1 MEIKTKFNV
10 HQTVFAVKDD
20 YLVPRVIE
28 EIKIRTFDLHS
39 NDITW
44 NELYVTDS
52 PAGSRTFEEN
62 ELVASPKEWADA
74 KIQEYDRVK
83 DMILEEVENFKNKA
97 K

>member
-28 EIKIRTFDLHS
+28 EIKIKAFDLHS
-39 NDITW
+39 NDISW
-44 NELYVTDS
+44 NELYLTEGPNGGRSFD
-52 PAGSRTFEEN
+52 EN
-62 ELVASPKEWADA
+62 ELVATPKEWADA

-83 DMILEEVENFKNKA
+83 NMILEEVENFKNKA